1 MIECTITDSV
11 AQIVLNNP
19 SANTFT
25 GEGLDQLRA
34 VIGKLNDDKNVRAVV
49 ITGAGE
55 KFFSA
60 GADLKQFA
68 DSDKARAR
76 DVAQKFGTAFEALQN
91 ARPVDI
97 AAINGYA

>member
-1 MIECTITDSV
+1 MIECTIADSV
-11 AQIVLNNP
+11 AEIVLNNP

-25 GEGLDQLRA
+25 SEGLEELR
-34 VIGKLNDDKNVRAVV
+34 VLIGKLNGDAQVRAVV

-68 DSDKARAR
+68 DGDKARAR
-76 DVAQKFGTAFEALQN
+76 EVAQRFGEAFEALQQ
-91 ARPVDI
+91 ARPVVI
-97 AAINGYA
+97 AAING